1 MEIFIAVLIPAK
13 YIIKGDAVYIVA
25 LNENG

>member
-13 YIIKGDAVYIVA
+13 YNIKGDAVYIVA